1 MTAAVAM
8 VSPRQIVAVAVVI
21 RRLVEAVVLGG
32 LASALARGGGRRGAI
47 GGADQ
52 GDRDDLRGSAAM
64 AVING
69 HVVVLR
75 QRLTRR
81 QIVHSAVT
89 DAERP
94 AERIAAVDISRV
106 Q

>member
-21 RRLVEAVVLGG
+21 RGLIEAVVLGG
-32 LASALARGGGRRGAI
+32 LASALARGGRRGAI

-94 AERIAAVDISRV
+94 AERIAAVDISRG